1 MRHRVAKRHF
11 NRDTKHRKAMIMNL
25 VRSLVEHGEIKTTT
39 EKATEVRR
47 WADKVISKAK
57 IGDVA
62 ARRSLHRFFG
72 KRDVVNTL
80 VDRIAPLFPDRNS
93 GFTIKEVLGKRRGD
107 NTEMTKISFVSQP
120 EVVGTLKTS
129 KDGAAVKATPAKKK
143 SASSAVKAAKK
154 APKKADAS
162 VKKAD
167 TSVKKAE
174 TSVKNTASKNT
185 APKNAAKNAAS
196 KNAAPKSIAP
206 SKSTASK
213 VKKDTKTKIATSK

>member
-1 MRHRVAKRHF
+1 
-11 NRDTKHRKAMIMNL
+11 MIMNL

-129 KDGAAVKATPAKKK
+129 KDGATVKATPAKKK

-162 VKKAD
+162 VKKAE
-167 TSVKKAE
+167 A
-174 TSVKNTASKNT
+174 SVKNTASKNT
-185 APKNAAKNAAS
+185 ASKNAA